1 MEFEFKHI
9 PVLLNECIEGLDIKP
24 DGIYADGTAGGA
36 GHSAEIARRLTTG
49 RLIALDKDPA
59 AVKTAQTRLAG
70 LPATIIQSDFR
81 DMPAALGQ
89 LGITAVDGILLDLG
103 VSSFQLDNPERG
115 FSYSQNAPLDMRMSG
130 EGRTAGELLNQESA
144 EELARIFRIYGEE
157 KFARKIALA
166 IEKAREKK
174 PLETT
179 LELAELIKAAIPAAA
194 RREGGNP
201 SKRVFQA
208 VRIAVNGELD
218 SLESILRETAKL
230 LNPSGR
236 FAVISFH
243 SLEDRIVKR
252 AFQAL
257 TAGCVCPPDFP
268 VCVCGR
274 TPLCK
279 AVNEK
284 PITAGEEE
292 LAQNPRSKPAKLR
305 IIEKI

>member
-1 MEFEFKHI
+1 
-9 PVLLNECIEGLDIKP
+9 LDGLNIRPG
-24 DGIYADGTAGGA
+24 GVYADGTAGGA
-36 GHSAEIARRLTTG
+36 GHSKEIAKRLTTG
-49 RLIALDKDPA
+49 RLIAFDKDPA
-59 AVKTAQTRLAG
+59 AVKTARERLAG
-70 LPATIIQSDFR
+70 LPATVIQSDFR
-81 DMPAALGQ
+81 DMPPALEQ
-89 LGITAVDGILLDLG
+89 LGIPAVDGILLDLG

-130 EGRTAGELLNQESA
+130 EGRTAEELLNTEGA
-144 EELARIFRIYGEE
+144 DELTRIFRTYGEE

-179 LELAELIKAAIPAAA
+179 FELADLIKSAIPAAA

-218 SLESILRETAKL
+218 SLESILRETANL
-230 LNPSGR
+230 LNPGGR

-252 AFQAL
+252 AFSSL
-257 TAGCVCPPDFP
+257 TTGCICPPDFP

-279 AVNEK
+279 SVNRK
-284 PITAGEEE
+284 PLTAGEEE
-292 LAQNPRSKPAKLR
+292 LRQNPRSKPAKLR
-305 IIEKI
+305 VIEKI

>member
-1 MEFEFKHI
+1 MEFTHI
-9 PVLLNECIEGLDIKP
+9 PVLLNECIEGLGIKP
-24 DGIYADGTAGGA
+24 GGTYADGTAGGA
-36 GHSAEIARRLTTG
+36 GHSKEIAKRLTTG

-59 AVKTAQTRLAG
+59 AVRTARARLEG
-70 LPATIIQSDFR
+70 LPATVIQSDFR
-81 DMPAALGQ
+81 DMPAALEQ
-89 LGITAVDGILLDLG
+89 LGIQAVDGVLLDLG

-115 FSYSQNAPLDMRMSG
+115 FSYSKDAPLDMRMSG
-130 EGRTAGELLNQESA
+130 EGQTAAELLNAESA
-144 EELARIFRIYGEE
+144 EGLARIFREYGEE

-166 IEKAREKK
+166 IEKARTKK

-179 LELAELIKAAIPAAA
+179 FELAELIRAAIPAAA

-218 SLESILRETAKL
+218 SLESILRDTARL
-230 LNPSGR
+230 LNPGGR

-257 TAGCVCPPDFP
+257 TAGCTCPPDFP
-268 VCVCGR
+268 VCVCGKK
-274 TPLCK
+274 PLCK
-279 AVNEK
+279 AVNRK

-292 LAQNPRSKPAKLR
+292 LGQNPRSKPAKLR
-305 IIEKI
+305 VIEKI

>member
-1 MEFEFKHI
+1 
-9 PVLLNECIEGLDIKP
+9 
-24 DGIYADGTAGGA
+24 
-36 GHSAEIARRLTTG
+36 
-49 RLIALDKDPA
+49 
-59 AVKTAQTRLAG
+59 
-70 LPATIIQSDFR
+70 
-81 DMPAALGQ
+81 
-89 LGITAVDGILLDLG
+89 LG

-130 EGRTAGELLNQESA
+130 EGRTAKELLNTESA
-144 EELARIFRIYGEE
+144 DELTRIFREYGEE

-166 IEKAREKK
+166 IEKARVKK

-179 LELAELIKAAIPAAA
+179 FELAELIRAAIPAAA

-230 LNPSGR
+230 LKPGGR

-243 SLEDRIVKR
+243 SLEDRMVKR
-252 AFQAL
+252 AFVAL
-257 TAGCVCPPDFP
+257 TTGCVCPPDFP

-279 AVNEK
+279 AVNRK
-284 PITAGEEE
+284 PVTAGEEE
-292 LAQNPRSKPAKLR
+292 LIQNPRSKPAKLR